1 MAKLYAYSA
10 FNINFL
16 DLNYYAR
23 TYQSESLYNNVFNP
37 WEDNYFI
44 HNIYDEALSTG
55 GTGFEAIGAGP
66 PTKGT
71 VEALGDWF
79 RDSSGDWHEY
89 YAMNHLNLPM
99 ADLID
104 AIFTPSNKDDLALVK
119 SQFSGNDRIYL
130 SDFDDSMRGFRGAD
144 VMYGNDGRDILD
156 GGKGKD
162 KLFGGRGKDKLNG
175 GDGDDLIRGG
185 RGRDVETGGN
195 GEDTFRFR
203 TGDDKS
209 IITDFDARGSSHD
222 VIDLSGLRSIKN
234 WSDLTH
240 NHMEKHGSDVV
251 IDGRGGDVIILQ
263 DVTLHSLDKGD
274 FVF

>member
-23 TYQSESLYNNVFNP
+23 TYQSESLYNNVYNP

-44 HNIYDEALSTG
+44 YNIYDEALSMG
-55 GTGFEAIGAGP
+55 GTGFEAIGAAP

-79 RDSSGDWHEY
+79 RDSSGDWYEY
-89 YAMNHLNLPM
+89 FAVSRLNLPM

-130 SDFDDSMRGFRGAD
+130 SDFDDSMDGFRGAD

-162 KLFGGRGKDKLNG
+162 KLFGGRGKDKLKG
-175 GDGDDLIRGG
+175 GDGDDIIRGG
-185 RGRDVETGGN
+185 RGRDVETGGD

-234 WSDLTH
+234 WSDLTN
-240 NHMEKHGSDVV
+240 NHMERDGADVV
-251 IDGRGGDVIILQ
+251 IDGRGGDVITLQ

-274 FVF
+274 FLF